1 MGNFLRCSRNA
12 CATFYAAHATL
23 TTEPNQTNTP
33 LKKSERFAL
42 SRAKRANVSL
52 SVGEPIAHFAQLS
65 SSPAQ
70 AVAQPFASNYPMPT
84 VVRESS
90 AGFEGELRWPVH
102 NPPTKAGDLII
113 FNEA

>member
-1 MGNFLRCSRNA
+1 MRRCRLSRPGSHKRSVENPSRSL
-12 CATFYAAHATL
+12 CATFQQSNTSCC
-23 TTEPNQTNTP
+23 TTF
-33 LKKSERFAL
+33 R
-42 SRAKRANVSL
+42 
-52 SVGEPIAHFAQLS
+52 H
-65 SSPAQ
+65 
-70 AVAQPFASNYPMPT
+70 SNYPMPT

>member
-1 MGNFLRCSRNA
+1 MLLHNLR
-12 CATFYAAHATL
+12 H
-23 TTEPNQTNTP
+23 
-33 LKKSERFAL
+33 
-42 SRAKRANVSL
+42 
-52 SVGEPIAHFAQLS
+52 
-65 SSPAQ
+65 
-70 AVAQPFASNYPMPT
+70 SNYPMPT